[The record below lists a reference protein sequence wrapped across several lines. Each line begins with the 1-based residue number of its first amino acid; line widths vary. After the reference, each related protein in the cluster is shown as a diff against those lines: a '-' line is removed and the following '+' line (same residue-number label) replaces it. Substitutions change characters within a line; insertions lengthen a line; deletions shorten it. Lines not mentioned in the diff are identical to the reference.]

1 MHRTVF
7 RQVVGL
13 QQAGSST
20 RYPAIIDKPG

>member
-13 QQAGSST
+13 SQAGSST
-20 RYPAIIDKPG
+20 HYPAIIEKPG